1 MLDVSTRIDPYTL
14 TEITPFRQL
23 HSRFYGSRGAGAKH
37 STAECA
43 RILFDEMR
51 HLSQAFAIYG
61 PYKDLIEEM
70 ITHMQHGEGAPFSSH
85 YLNSALRMHI
95 INDESSENST
105 RMLLQDTFQLKI
117 DWKNKI
123 YPAADK
129 AELKKVI
136 SKGKL
141 PKFDRLQDNI
151 NGMGI
156 TVHDTW
162 ATHITIKSL
171 CIDNDH
177 YRATVNYKIQDH
189 FGLDAHDILNAKF
202 NLFRFFRI
210 WFVLQRYNR
219 FGFRPFITNM
229 DATIEIIGEAIQ

>member
-1 MLDVSTRIDPYTL
+1 
-14 TEITPFRQL
+14 
-23 HSRFYGSRGAGAKH
+23 
-37 STAECA
+37 
-43 RILFDEMR
+43 
-51 HLSQAFAIYG
+51 
-61 PYKDLIEEM
+61 
-70 ITHMQHGEGAPFSSH
+70 
-85 YLNSALRMHI
+85 
-95 INDESSENST
+95 
-105 RMLLQDTFQLKI
+105 
-117 DWKNKI
+117 
-123 YPAADK
+123 
-129 AELKKVI
+129 
-136 SKGKL
+136 
-141 PKFDRLQDNI
+141 
-151 NGMGI
+151 MGI
-156 TVHDTW
+156 TVYDTW